1 MVEMVGCGGEGW
13 CGGGSGV
20 WLYNVNMKW

>member
-1 MVEMVGCGGEGW
+1 LGGQVYD

-20 WLYNVNMKW
+20 WLGVFWRFCTNF